1 MIWTMTVNPSLDY
14 NIQLENFTEGSVN
27 RSQKE
32 SIVAGGKGINVSI
45 VLKNL
50 GFPSTALGFTGGWT
64 GVKIESILSK
74 NGVNT
79 DFVYL
84 AQGDSRINVKIKA
97 RKESEINASGPSVSP
112 QEVEYLFM
120 KLNSVAD
127 GDFMV
132 LAGSIPPCL
141 GQDFYTRIMKFLS
154 DRNVNVVVDA
164 TGNLL
169 LETLVHK
176 PFLIKPNH
184 HELGELFGVKI
195 EDQEQAIFYA
205 KKLAKKG
212 ARNVLVSMA
221 EKGAVLFSQDGTEY
235 AVGAPKGIVVN
246 SVGAGDSMVAGF
258 IAGWNETHDFEKT
271 LKMAVCTGSAS
282 AFSQELATREKVMQ
296 LMKDLS

>member
-235 AVGAPKGIVVN
+235 AVGAPKGTVVN

-271 LKMAVCTGSAS
+271 LKMSVCTGSAS